1 MRRKWNKCLIDE
13 DPGFVEVSGDG
24 TVRRG
29 LRFLYGD
36 EDIEMIRQG
45 YKCIDCGE
53 VMRSQDGAFPPACFL
68 CGFPMREKQAGMFGE
83 MFAGW
88 RATGSSIDW
97 DAEEERLV
105 KQRWERERA
114 EGIRTKGVWLPS

>member
-13 DPGFVEVSGDG
+13 DPGFIEVHADG

-29 LRFLYGD
+29 LRFLYAD

-45 YKCIDCGE
+45 YKCLECGE
-53 VMRSQDGAFPPACFL
+53 PLPDAFPDNCFL
-68 CGFPMREKQAGMFGE
+68 CGFPVREHQSERFAQ

-88 RATGSSIDW
+88 RPTGSSIDW
-97 DAEEERLV
+97 DEEEERLER
-105 KQRWERERA
+105 QRHERLVRD
-114 EGIRTKGVWLPS
+114 GLKTKGVWIADQT